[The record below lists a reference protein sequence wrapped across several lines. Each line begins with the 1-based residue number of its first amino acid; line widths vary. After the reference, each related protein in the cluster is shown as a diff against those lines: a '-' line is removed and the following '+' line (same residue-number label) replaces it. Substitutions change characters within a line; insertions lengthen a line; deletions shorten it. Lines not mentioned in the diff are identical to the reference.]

1 MRSLRENIG
10 KLSTEDREGE
20 KEREK
25 ERKSTFTEPLL
36 NCVPAA
42 LRSLPHLFPS
52 NSRVAVL
59 TSCSRL

>member
-20 KEREK
+20 KERE
-25 ERKSTFTEPLL
+25 STFTEHLL

-42 LRSLPHLFPS
+42 LPRLFPS